1 MLTLIPARFTAWVT
15 RTASA
20 ISVPA
25 TKRPETRWPMEER
38 SEKLRRLR
46 FSERWTKKALN
57 MEYLPP
63 PKGNWLATRGMKYG
77 AKIGRP
83 QNFVSQ
89 LRGRVLIAPTERSRT
104 AQRSRRSLS
113 RRNAAEIAGCRS
125 LLRCELHFD
134 GLA

>member
-38 SEKLRRLR
+38 SEKLRKLR
-46 FSERWTKKALN
+46 FSESWTKKALN

-63 PKGNWLATRGMKYG
+63 PKGIWVASRGIKVR

-89 LRGRVLIAPTERSRT
+89 LSRT
-104 AQRSRRSLS
+104 SCDRAYVGGQGSISAHPS
-113 RRNAAEIAGCRS
+113 HS
-125 LLRCELHFD
+125 QP
-134 GLA
+134 